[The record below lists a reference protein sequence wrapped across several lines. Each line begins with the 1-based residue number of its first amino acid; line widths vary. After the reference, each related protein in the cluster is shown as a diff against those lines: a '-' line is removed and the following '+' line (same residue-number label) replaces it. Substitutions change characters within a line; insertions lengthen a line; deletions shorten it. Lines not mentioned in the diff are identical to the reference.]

1 MRLVYDLS
9 PCQTGSRFRGIG
21 RFTLS
26 LAEAMARLRGD
37 HDMYALANGFHP
49 ESVEDLRQ
57 KLAPQLPP
65 GHFSTYSYIDPASIA
80 GNNATHTAIANTL
93 IQHAYQAITPDAVI
107 YATPFEG
114 WAEKNVIS
122 LPYSNAPA
130 ALRVTVLY
138 DFIPW
143 LFPEQYL
150 NSSAPGY
157 KAWYERRLMALHK
170 FDLLLAISEATRQD
184 AINILGIPPER
195 VVNISGAASPMFR
208 PMSATEQRQ
217 HPISRFG
224 IARPFVL
231 YTGNADYRKNLE
243 GMLQAYAHLP
253 RELRRMHQLVLNQVG
268 DDIRGFR
275 RKVEELGLADDE
287 VVVTGHITDN
297 ELICLYT
304 QCKVFVFPSL
314 YEGFGLPILEAMAC
328 GAPVIAAD
336 NSSIPEVVGRSD
348 ALFDASKP
356 AAITAALQNVLTN
369 DSLRTEL
376 ANYSIKRAQFFS
388 WDRSAKLAW
397 KAIETRLAARRALPL
412 PDFLQYPR
420 KPRIAVVCPLSSPD
434 TPSTR
439 HCASLLPLLSHY
451 FDIDLFIEE
460 GSQVNAPL
468 LQAAFPIYPHTELI
482 PRRAR
487 YATVVYQIANSA
499 SHAYMLPL
507 MEHWIGTSVL
517 HEIQLDEP
525 VKALARLPEMTAVL
539 ESEIVYNHGLQGLI
553 AYLEQSEREH
563 ALLVNR
569 HVLEFAQHLILLDAT
584 HADLLRKANF
594 GSWLPPCTTL
604 PSTDMPSSVINYAQ
618 VIHATIN
625 SNPVHTIEH
634 LTDALENFVP
644 NESALSKIAQHAN
657 LNWRLRRQP
666 RLLIDVTQL
675 TKVDAYSGIQRV
687 VKKIAYEI
695 GNMSTADLARPF
707 DLVHLANGK
716 LWRASAVVA
725 SIFGLDQ
732 QKIPEEEIVTHPGD
746 TLLMLDS
753 SWEQYGDFLPIFEKV
768 RLSGGKIVTVVYD
781 LIPLRLPQMCAMPLV
796 HVFQRWIRLAAE
808 QSDMLLCISRSVA
821 DDTIAYF
828 VEQNFNLTKKPDVRY
843 WCLGADL
850 DAGNGE
856 TQVRAQVTQIVADK
870 QSPLFLMVGTIE
882 PRKGH
887 DFVLNA
893 FESLWQSGLDV
904 RLCIAGKEGW
914 QVAKTM
920 QRLRQH
926 PELNKKL
933 FFIEKFT
940 DAEINQSYAAAT
952 ALIAASTAEGF
963 GLPIIEAALH
973 KVPVLASDIPVFRE
987 VGGEGAQY
995 FSLAS
1000 PQYLEDAIKKLCQM
1014 SAEERSVMASKIK
1027 TLTWHQSS
1035 KELLAIIGSD
1045 VAPGR

>member
-9 PCQTGSRFRGIG
+9 PCQTSSRFRGIG

-26 LAEAMARLRGD
+26 LAEGMARSRGE
-37 HDMYALANGFHP
+37 HNIYALANSFHP
-49 ESVEDLRQ
+49 ESIEDLRQ

-65 GHFSTYSYIDPASIA
+65 GHFSTYSYIDPASMA
-80 GNNATHTAIANTL
+80 GDNTTHTAVANAL
-93 IQHAYQAITPDAVI
+93 IQHAYQGPIPDAVI
-107 YATPFEG
+107 YAPPFEG
-114 WAEKNVIS
+114 WSEKGVIS
-122 LPYSNAPA
+122 LPYGNVPA
-130 ALRVTVLY
+130 AFRVAVLY

-157 KAWYERRLMALHK
+157 RAWYERRLMALHK

-184 AINILGIPPER
+184 AINILGIPPGR

-208 PMSATEQRQ
+208 PMPAAEQGK
-217 HPISRFG
+217 HAISRFG
-224 IARPFVL
+224 ISRPFVL
-231 YTGNADYRKNLE
+231 YTGNADYRKNLD
-243 GMLQAYAHLP
+243 GMLHAYAHLP

-275 RKVEELGLADDE
+275 RKVQELGLADDE

-348 ALFDASKP
+348 VLFDASKP
-356 AAITAALQNVLTN
+356 AAIAAALQNVLTS
-369 DSLRTEL
+369 DGLRNEL
-376 ANYSIKRAQFFS
+376 ASYSIERAQFFS
-388 WDRSAKLAW
+388 WDRTAKLAW
-397 KAIETRLAARRALPL
+397 EAIESRLAARRALPL
-412 PDFLQYPR
+412 QDCLQHLR

-439 HCASLLPLLSHY
+439 HCISLLPLLSHY
-451 FDIDLFIEE
+451 FDIDLFVEE
-460 GSQVNAPL
+460 GTQVNAPL

-487 YATVVYQIANSA
+487 YATVVYHIANSA
-499 SHAYMLPL
+499 CHAYMLPL
-507 MEHWIGTSVL
+507 MEHCIGTSVL
-517 HEIQLDEP
+517 HDIQLDEP
-525 VKALARLPEMTAVL
+525 VKALARHPEMAAIL
-539 ESEIVYNHGLQGLI
+539 ESEIIYSHGLQGLI
-553 AYLEQSEREH
+553 GYLKQGERKH
-563 ALLVNR
+563 APFINR
-569 HVLEFAQHLILLDAT
+569 HVLEFAQHLILLDAS

-594 GSWLPPCTTL
+594 GAWLPPCTTL
-604 PSTDMPSSVINYAQ
+604 PGTDLSSSVANYAQ
-618 VIHATIN
+618 VIHTTIDN
-625 SNPVHTIEH
+625 NPAHTIAH
-634 LTDALENFVP
+634 LTNALEGFIP
-644 NESALSKIAQHAN
+644 NESALSEIAHHAN

-687 VKKIAYEI
+687 VKKIACEI
-695 GNMSTADLARPF
+695 GNMSTADLAQPF
-707 DLVHLANGK
+707 DLVHLSNGK
-716 LWRASAVVA
+716 LWRANAVIA
-725 SIFGLDQ
+725 SIFGLDP
-732 QKIPEEEIVTHPGD
+732 QKIPEEEILIHPGD

-753 SWEQYGDFLPIFEKV
+753 SWEQYGDFLPIFENV
-768 RLSGGKIVTVVYD
+768 RLSGGKIVTAVYD
-781 LIPLRLPQMCAMPLV
+781 LIPLRLPQMCAMSLV

-821 DDTIAYF
+821 DDTVAYLT
-828 VEQNFNLTKKPDVRY
+828 EQNFNLTRKPDVSY
-843 WCLGADL
+843 WHLGADI

-856 TQVRAQVTQIVADK
+856 TQVRPQVSQIAADK

-887 DFVLNA
+887 DFVLSA
-893 FESLWQSGLDV
+893 FESLWQSGTDV

-920 QRLRQH
+920 QRLREH
-926 PELNKKL
+926 SELNKKL

-940 DAEINQSYAAAT
+940 DAEINQCYAAAT

-963 GLPIIEAALH
+963 GLPIVEAALH

-987 VGGEGAQY
+987 VGGDGAQY

-1000 PQYLEDAIKKLCQM
+1000 PQYLADAIKSLCHM
-1014 SAEERSVMASKIK
+1014 SAEDRSMMASKIK

-1035 KELLAIIGSD
+1035 KELLAIIGD
-1045 VAPGR
+1045 R